1 MTFFSVASKHEEL
14 EVLYSQVSK
23 VIYEGLTGY
32 EKNPQAPPSSLFGTL
47 MMLKAACIN
56 NAGYIDRL
64 ITVFMKVT
72 AT

>member
-1 MTFFSVASKHEEL
+1 
-14 EVLYSQVSK
+14 
-23 VIYEGLTGY
+23 
-32 EKNPQAPPSSLFGTL
+32 

-72 AT
+72 ATLLFLTLTLI

>member
-1 MTFFSVASKHEEL
+1 
-14 EVLYSQVSK
+14 
-23 VIYEGLTGY
+23 
-32 EKNPQAPPSSLFGTL
+32 

-72 AT
+72 FIQLNFALATTFNGG